1 MVGSVHTCTRTPSD
15 KNELTHEQTL
25 TSSSCVR
32 GSVHKALMAG
42 SVHTCTRTPS
52 DKNTFTH
59 EQTLTSSS
67 CARGS
72 VHSALMVGSVHTYAC
87 PGRTHVPALRV
98 GMQAVLMAS
107 MRSCL
112 AGRAKISSASPS
124 RGKQRSHQSVL
135 CRQPIKNKPCYHI
148 WILRQRQRNCVHL
161 TLHFSI

>member
-1 MVGSVHTCTRTPSD
+1 MHTYPFGQKQAHAHKKTI
-15 KNELTHEQTL
+15 

-32 GSVHKALMAG
+32 GSVHSALMVG

-148 WILRQRQRNCVHL
+148 WILMQRQRNCVHL